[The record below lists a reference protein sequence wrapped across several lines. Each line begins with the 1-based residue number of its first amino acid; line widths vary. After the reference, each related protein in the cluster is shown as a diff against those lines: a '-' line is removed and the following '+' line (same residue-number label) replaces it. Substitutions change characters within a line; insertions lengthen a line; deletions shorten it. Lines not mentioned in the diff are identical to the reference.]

1 MKLPESILWT
11 MDQINSEDLLGI
23 YILCEESKR
32 KEIAISF
39 NENMDRYWREAK

>member
-32 KEIAISF
+32 NSYF
-39 NENMDRYWREAK
+39 F